1 MPTQMVRQ
9 TMFTNGEADIVTW
22 KRTDNPQAYMSAAQS
37 LLNMEVGTTGLA
49 KKRRG
54 TKSVFNVT
62 DEADPNSQMYEFLD
76 DQGNYYIVLSDD
88 LQFHVYQ
95 LQSDDSLILFST
107 VVTPYVSADLL
118 NIDYSLGGDSLIL
131 THPNYPA
138 ARLYVSTYTPIT
150 FTYQVLPIFPLPAY
164 DFGDVDYNTAVVSLI
179 AGAGTVG
186 SSITLRFT
194 NDFGGLAAAQAW
206 VGGQIVAAGTNVNS
220 PIGYFIIDTVT
231 QPGGAGTIDFTGIV
245 RVAINT
251 PVSNRGDQYSVRK
264 PAFLAGADTFNRGY
278 PAKVMF
284 YQNRLWLAATPTLPT
299 NLFGSKI
306 NQPINF
312 DVGTGFDTDAIIY
325 SIGQTNTGPI
335 IWLNGGKQME
345 IFTKNFEF
353 VCPQDVNVG
362 ITPSTFSVRQQSTNG
377 VSLNLKPT
385 TYVNDSYYVNKT
397 GKSIVNFHFD
407 GVGLAYKSTNISAV
421 SEHLVK
427 NPYNRALQRGEDN
440 SQDNSLYFV
449 NGDNTI
455 TSFQFAHEQGLAA
468 LTPIVFQSD
477 SDGNQII
484 ELVDIASVNNVV
496 YILKYYTLT
505 AKYFIEKFD
514 REQFIDGWD
523 LFAMNIDGTVTGLD
537 RFEGYTV
544 QVIFENQ
551 DFGQYLVVG
560 SVITVFNPNGYSGVV
575 QVGLLYNNRVT
586 PMYLFAGENG
596 SNYFKNISK
605 IYVDYYQS
613 LVFYV
618 NGFLVPYQ
626 NIQEIQQGLPLVPKT
641 DTAVV
646 EPVNGW
652 DRFQTFSIEQN
663 APFDLQILGIAYQID
678 ARII

>member
-1 MPTQMVRQ
+1 
-9 TMFTNGEADIVTW
+9 MFTNGEADIVTW

-37 LLNMEVGTTGLA
+37 LLNMEVGTTGLT

-54 TKSVFNVT
+54 TKSVFNST
-62 DEADPNSQMYEFLD
+62 DQTDPNSQMYEFLD
-76 DQGNYYIVLSDD
+76 DEGNYYIIVSDD
-88 LQFHVYQ
+88 LQFHIFQ
-95 LQSDDSLILFST
+95 IQSDGSLILYAT
-107 VVTPYVSADLL
+107 VVTPYLSSNLL

-131 THPNYPA
+131 THPSYPV
-138 ARLYVSTYTPIT
+138 ARLYISTYTPIT
-150 FTYQVLPIFPLPAY
+150 FTYQVLQIFPLPAY
-164 DFGDVDYNTAVVSLI
+164 DFGDINYNTASVTAI
-179 AGAGTVG
+179 GAPTGIVG
-186 SSITLRFT
+186 STMQLRF
-194 NDFGGLAAAQAW
+194 NIDFGGLAAAQAW
-206 VGGQIVAAGTNVNS
+206 VGGQIVAAGTDVNS
-220 PIGYFIIDTVT
+220 PVGYYIIDTVT
-231 QPGGAGTIDFTGIV
+231 TAGTGTIDFTGIV
-245 RVAINT
+245 RVAINV

-284 YQNRLWLAATPTLPT
+284 YQNRLWLAATPTLST
-299 NLFGSKI
+299 TLFGSKI

-325 SIGQTNTGPI
+325 TIGQTNTGPI
-335 IWLNGGKQME
+335 VWLNGGKQLE
-345 IFTKNFEF
+345 IFTENFEF

-362 ITPSTFSVRQQSTNG
+362 ITPGTFSVRQQSTNG
-377 VSLNLKPT
+377 SSLNLKPT

-407 GVGLAYKSTNISAV
+407 GVGLAYKSSNVSAV
-421 SEHLVK
+421 SQHLVK
-427 NPYNRALQRGEDN
+427 NPYNRALQRGEQD
-440 SQDNSLYFV
+440 SQDNSLYFI

-455 TSFQFAHEQGLAA
+455 TSFQFSHEQGLAA
-468 LTPIVFQSD
+468 LTPIIFQSD
-477 SDGNQII
+477 EDGNQII
-484 ELVDIASVNNVV
+484 DLIDITSVDNVV

-505 AKYFIEKFD
+505 AQYFIEKFD

-523 LFAMNIDGTVTGLD
+523 LFAMDPTGTVTGLS
-537 RFEGYTV
+537 RFEGYKV
-544 QVIFENQ
+544 QVVFENQ
-551 DFGQYLVVG
+551 DFGQYIVSG
-560 SVITVFNPNGYSGVV
+560 GIITVFNPNEYSGVV
-575 QVGLLYNNRVT
+575 QVGLLYSNNVR
-586 PMYLFAGENG
+586 PMYIFAGENG

-605 IYVDYYQS
+605 IYIDYYNS

-641 DTAVV
+641 DTAVI

-678 ARII
+678 AKVI